1 MPHCYIRYT
10 YSCSALAPKPST
22 KLNKQGKVL
31 GALCSFLALHCRL
44 LVASLLMDIAGVNLL
59 AGGRSKSSAVVPAR
73 TGHQF
78 SRCMMLFKVLIL
90 SLSWTC
96 TLAFTL
102 RHQRQLHGKFAI
114 FNSKDECNES
124 IILPIQRRKL
134 LIYGSV
140 LLPTVIE
147 ATAVLAAED
156 HSSVL
161 DGEKQC
167 SNGRIASESQVP
179 GAYQQ
184 LCMSLDQREFKLQS
198 SGDTITVAQGT
209 NSAGGSS
216 VAGRTGVAVWNSG
229 ILLTRLLDEINQN
242 SSIFKEKT
250 VLELG
255 CGAGLASIALA
266 KFGSSSVIATDANVE
281 VLELAKQNFD
291 LNNISVAKTAEL
303 HWGLLDASEYD
314 SIADIVV
321 GSDLTYNSGSWL
333 ALAETM
339 ATVIKNDGIVLYL
352 TLGHSGFNVQAEL
365 GGFLQIAENAGLRV
379 LQEEQIVGQKLS
391 DLLER
396 ITSKDEKQVISANGG
411 ARAVLLGKKTS
422 KKFR

>member
-1 MPHCYIRYT
+1 MM
-10 YSCSALAPKPST
+10 LLK
-22 KLNKQGKVL
+22 KV
-31 GALCSFLALHCRL
+31 
-44 LVASLLMDIAGVNLL
+44 
-59 AGGRSKSSAVVPAR
+59 VVP
-73 TGHQF
+73 
-78 SRCMMLFKVLIL
+78 IL

-96 TLAFTL
+96 SFAFTL
-102 RHQRQLHGKFAI
+102 RYQKVQHHRFAI
-114 FNSKDECNES
+114 INSEDEYEESSTTKSRRQCNG
-124 IILPIQRRKL
+124 IINRRNL

-140 LLPTVIE
+140 LLPSIIIQ
-147 ATAVLAAED
+147 ATAASAD
-156 HSSVL
+156 DQGSIL

-167 SNGRIASESQVP
+167 KDGRIASESQVP

-184 LCMSLDQREFKLQS
+184 LCMSLRERTFKLQS
-198 SGDTITVAQGT
+198 SEDTITVAQGT

-229 ILLTRLLDEINQN
+229 ILLTRLIDEINRN
-242 SSIFKEKT
+242 SSIFKGKT

-291 LNNISVAKTAEL
+291 LNNVSNLANTAEL
-303 HWGLLDASEYD
+303 KWGLLDASEYD
-314 SIADIVV
+314 GIADVVV

-339 ATVIKNDGIVLYL
+339 ATVLKRDGIVLYL
-352 TLGHSGFNVQAEL
+352 TLGHSGFNVQGEL
-365 GGFLQIAENAGLRV
+365 GGFLQVAENAGLRV
-379 LQEEQIVGQKLS
+379 LQEEQIIVGQKLT

-396 ITSKDEKQVISANGG
+396 ITSNDEKQVINANGG
-411 ARAVLLGKKTS
+411 VRAVLLGKKTS

>member
-1 MPHCYIRYT
+1 MR
-10 YSCSALAPKPST
+10 
-22 KLNKQGKVL
+22 
-31 GALCSFLALHCRL
+31 
-44 LVASLLMDIAGVNLL
+44 
-59 AGGRSKSSAVVPAR
+59 
-73 TGHQF
+73 GHQF
-78 SRCMMLFKVLIL
+78 SRRMMSLKVFIL
-90 SLSWTC
+90 SLSWTTC
-96 TLAFTL
+96 SLAFTL
-102 RHQRQLHGKFAI
+102 QHRRLHHLRCASI
-114 FNSKDECNES
+114 NTEDEYNELS
-124 IILPIQRRKL
+124 TIRTRSHDNCILDRRNI

-140 LLPTVIE
+140 LLPTIID
-147 ATAVLAAED
+147 ATAAAAD
-156 HSSVL
+156 DQSSIP

-167 SNGRIASESQVP
+167 NDGRIASESQVP

-184 LCMSLDQREFKLQS
+184 LCMGLEQRTFKLQS

-229 ILLTRLLDEINQN
+229 ILLTRLLDEINQA

-266 KFGSSSVIATDANVE
+266 KFGSSSVIATDANIE
-281 VLELAKQNFD
+281 VLGLAKQNFE
-291 LNNISVAKTAEL
+291 LNNVSNVAKTAEL

-333 ALAETM
+333 ALSETM
-339 ATVIKNDGIVLYL
+339 ATVLRPDGVVLYL

-365 GGFLQIAENAGLRV
+365 GGFLQVAENAGLRV
-379 LQEEQIVGQKLS
+379 LQEEQIVGQKLT

-396 ITSKDEKQVISANGG
+396 ITSQDEKQVISANGG
-411 ARAVLLGKKTS
+411 ARAVLLGKKAS
-422 KKFR
+422 KNFR